1 MFDILAIISP
11 IYIAILAG
19 YAATR
24 MGLFSKADM
33 RVFGKFVINFALPAL
48 IFNAISQRP
57 IVEVLNAGYMAAY
70 LGGSL
75 LSMVLGFLCARRLAG
90 LDHVGS
96 TFAAMGV
103 SCSNSGYIGLPILLL
118 TMPALASVALA
129 MNVII
134 ENVVMIPLLLMM
146 AESGREGAG
155 PAHRVFFETA
165 ARVARMPLV
174 LGLIAGLAMSLL
186 GWSLPAALARSVT
199 LFAQATGA
207 LSLFVIGG
215 TLVGLPLRG
224 MGPGVLAI
232 AIGKLVG
239 HPLAVLAAAAALP
252 WLGLAPPGPPL
263 LAAGVVMAAVPM
275 LGIYPILAQPHGLAD
290 RSAAAL
296 LVTTVLSFVTLSAGL
311 WLLPTHA

>member
-1 MFDILAIISP
+1 MSDVLAIISP
-11 IYIAILAG
+11 IYIIILAG

-33 RVFGKFVINFALPAL
+33 RVFGKFVINFGLPAL
-48 IFNAISQRP
+48 IFNAVAARP
-57 IVEVLNAGYMAAY
+57 IAEVLNAGYIAAY

-75 LSMVLGFLCARRLAG
+75 LMLALGFLCARRLAG

-146 AESGREGAG
+146 AESGREGTG
-155 PAHRVFFETA
+155 PAHRVFFQTA

-174 LGLIAGLAMSLL
+174 LGLLAGLAINLL
-186 GWSLPAALARSVT
+186 GWSLPAPLARSVT
-199 LFAQATGA
+199 LFAQATAA

-239 HPLAVLAAAAALP
+239 HPLAVLGAAAALS
-252 WLGLAPPGPPL
+252 WLGMAAPAPSL
-263 LAAGVVMAAVPM
+263 LAAGVLMAAVPM
-275 LGIYPILAQPHGLAD
+275 LSIYPILAQGYGLAD

-296 LVTTVLSFVTLSAGL
+296 LVATVLSFATLSVAL
-311 WLLPTHA
+311 WLLRTHV